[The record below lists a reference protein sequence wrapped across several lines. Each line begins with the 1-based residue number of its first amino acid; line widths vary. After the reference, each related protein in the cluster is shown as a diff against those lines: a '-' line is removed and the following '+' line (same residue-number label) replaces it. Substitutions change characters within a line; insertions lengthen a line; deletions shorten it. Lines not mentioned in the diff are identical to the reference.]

1 MINRIK
7 QLNDWKLVL
16 LSGILIGLSYP
27 PTKLGFLVWVGFV
40 PLLILIDH
48 NSPRSCGKY
57 FFFSGVMSNLIVMY
71 WLAFNSGEKFII
83 VLFSMIGGV
92 LYLSLFWLVLGYAI
106 GKIHVKTGKGFVLLP
121 FLWTAMEYL
130 ISFGSLGFP
139 WISLATTQ
147 TDFLPV
153 IQMAEFTG
161 IYGISFWLITVNILI
176 FKMMKSPTE
185 FSRIIRVWLILT
197 LVLPWLYGY
206 GRIFILDR
214 QNENENLVHVAAVQ
228 PDVGPS
234 EKWEPK
240 NRDRVFRQL
249 DSLFMEAAETNPDLI
264 IWPECATPAYLLKNE
279 FRFNQVYKNVQAT
292 QIPLLSGIIDWD
304 YTEKGRKVYNS
315 AILITPE
322 KEVTKYDKI
331 KLTPFGEYVPFSNF
345 FNLLDKLNIGVG
357 NYDHGNTYSVFE
369 VNSVSFSTVICF
381 ESVFPQLIRK
391 FVLNGAE
398 YLVIIANDGWYGFTS
413 EPFQHAALSRLRAIE
428 QRIPVVRCANTGISM
443 IYDRA
448 GRIKSKLGLGENGV
462 VSAGIIP
469 RTSLTFYGKF
479 GDVFAIICIIT
490 SIMMTFW
497 LWRRER

>member
-7 QLNDWKLVL
+7 QLNNWKLAVV
-16 LSGILIGLSYP
+16 SGLLIGLSYP

-40 PLLILIDH
+40 PLLILIDR
-48 NSPRSCGKY
+48 NSPGSCGKY
-57 FFFSGVMSNLIVMY
+57 FFVSGVVSNLIVLY
-71 WLAFNSGEKFII
+71 WMAFNSGEKLIF
-83 VLFSMIGGV
+83 VFLSMLGGV
-92 LYLSLFWLVLGYAI
+92 FYLSLFWLVLGYVT
-106 GKIHVKTGKGFVLLP
+106 GKIHVKTGKGYIILP
-121 FLWTAMEYL
+121 FLWTAMEYI

-153 IQMAEFTG
+153 IQLAEFTG
-161 IYGISFWLITVNILI
+161 IYGLSFWLITVNILV
-176 FKMMKSPTE
+176 FKMITSPTG
-185 FSRIIRVWLILT
+185 FSRLIRVWLILT

-206 GRIFILDR
+206 GRIFLLDSEDKN
-214 QNENENLVHVAAVQ
+214 QNLIHIAAVQ
-228 PDVGPS
+228 PDVGPHQ
-234 EKWEPK
+234 KWDPN
-240 NRDRVFRQL
+240 NRNWVFDHL

-264 IWPECATPAYLLKNE
+264 IWPECATPAYLLKNK
-279 FRFNQVYKNVQAT
+279 FRFNQVYKNVELT
-292 QIPLLSGIIDWD
+292 QIPLLSGIIDWE
-304 YTEKGRKVYNS
+304 YTETRRKVYNS

-322 KEVTKYDKI
+322 RVVTKYDKI

-345 FNLLDKLNIGVG
+345 FNLLDKFNVGVG
-357 NYDHGNTYSVFE
+357 NYDHGETYSIFDVD
-369 VNSVSFSTVICF
+369 SISFSTVICF
-381 ESVFPQLIRK
+381 ESAFPQLIRE
-391 FVLNGAE
+391 FVLRGAE
-398 YLVIIANDGWYGFTS
+398 YLIVIANDGWFGNSS

-448 GRIKSKLGLGENGV
+448 GRIQSKMGLGENGV